1 MFHPL
6 WFTSALCL
14 CILGVDFLEERMIV
28 KPFTEKQLEEY
39 YRRDENMMILVFAQ
53 WCVNHD
59 LDPIHLQ
66 QGLSRTAFK
75 RRAAKT
81 AEELV
86 VPKEESERI
95 PDQTVIGVLEMFGN
109 SDLAEAVYEAI
120 AQRPSR

>member
-1 MFHPL
+1 MVRQSWP
-6 WFTSALCL
+6 WSD
-14 CILGVDFLEERMIV
+14 G
-28 KPFTEKQLEEY
+28 
-39 YRRDENMMILVFAQ
+39 
-53 WCVNHD
+53 
-59 LDPIHLQ
+59 HLQ
-66 QGLSRTAFK
+66 QGLPRTAFK

-86 VPKEESERI
+86 VPKEESEPI

>member
-1 MFHPL
+1 
-6 WFTSALCL
+6 
-14 CILGVDFLEERMIV
+14 
-28 KPFTEKQLEEY
+28 
-39 YRRDENMMILVFAQ
+39 MMILVFAQ

-59 LDPIHLQ
+59 LDPMVIYSKAYPGQPLNKE
-66 QGLSRTAFK
+66 LR
-75 RRAAKT
+75 KT

-86 VPKEESERI
+86 VPKEESEPI

>member
-1 MFHPL
+1 
-6 WFTSALCL
+6 
-14 CILGVDFLEERMIV
+14 MIV

-59 LDPIHLQ
+59 LDPMVIYSKAYPGQPLNKE
-66 QGLSRTAFK
+66 LR
-75 RRAAKT
+75 KT

-86 VPKEESERI
+86 VPKEESEPI